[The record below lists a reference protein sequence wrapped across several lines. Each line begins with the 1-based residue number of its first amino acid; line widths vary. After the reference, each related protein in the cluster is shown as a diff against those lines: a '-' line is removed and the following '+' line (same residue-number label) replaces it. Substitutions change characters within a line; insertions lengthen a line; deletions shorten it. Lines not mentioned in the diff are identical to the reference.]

1 MKSTNTNIKLHMMSE
16 MNKGHLNYMNIET
29 FTSTL
34 DKVNQLELE
43 LNTLKDQLRRHN
55 EHSNCENNLLFV

>member
-1 MKSTNTNIKLHMMSE
+1 MMSE

-55 EHSNCENNLLFV
+55 EHSNCENNHLFLGIG